1 MTKRKT
7 QRPRPRRRAYRQ
19 RGGNVGA
26 GYSVGGQLVPG
37 LPLNNSGALINNIGN
52 CRAVTPGYTVTPP
65 AAAGLPGFGSG
76 MRGGAYTFNRAANPM
91 GAALS
96 QGGIPEATRLG
107 CQGTIINP
115 LNPGPHTPV
124 TQPPGGVNQWA
135 LGAEVGKLLQ
145 TGGMSPLGQAAVS
158 EAYIAPTAGYA
169 NTVSSWRDSVGAPV
183 QLQLPYDARI
193 PNPACTKTG
202 GARRRT
208 RKARGRKG
216 KKTRGRRRQRGGAL
230 TKEEKEA
237 IVIEATAALRTYMIE
252 KQMYSIPDF
261 FHIMLNQKYKK
272 STEKGILNPMEIG
285 GYIFRAVGHRTAL
298 ALQARKKT
306 EADTPERL
314 MELQALPSNDALV
327 GADTNEYV
335 NIHTESDY

>member
-7 QRPRPRRRAYRQ
+7 QRPRRRAYRQ

-52 CRAVTPGYTVTPP
+52 CRAVTPSYTVTPP

-76 MRGGAYTFNRAANPM
+76 MRGGAYTFNLAANPM

-216 KKTRGRRRQRGGAL
+216 KKTRGRRRQRGGDK
-230 TKEEKEA
+230 T
-237 IVIEATAALRTYMIE
+237 
-252 KQMYSIPDF
+252 
-261 FHIMLNQKYKK
+261 
-272 STEKGILNPMEIG
+272 PMEVYNEKVAEIAKN
-285 GYIFRAVGHRTAL
+285 R
-298 ALQARKKT
+298 RKT
-306 EADTPERL
+306 IESA
-314 MELQALPSNDALV
+314 
-327 GADTNEYV
+327 EYTFFDNLRMGITV
-335 NIHTESDY
+335 IDGISFKKEGQNRNFTLYGKKESDGDDKYVVITTQHD

>member
-1 MTKRKT
+1 MTKRKA
-7 QRPRPRRRAYRQ
+7 QRPRRRAYRQ

-52 CRAVTPGYTVTPP
+52 CRAVTPSYTVTPP

-76 MRGGAYTFNRAANPM
+76 MRGGAYTFNLAANPM

-216 KKTRGRRRQRGGAL
+216 KKTRGRRRQRGGDK
-230 TKEEKEA
+230 TPKEVYNEKVA
-237 IVIEATAALRTYMIE
+237 KIAKNRGKTIESA
-252 KQMYSIPDF
+252 Q
-261 FHIMLNQKYKK
+261 
-272 STEKGILNPMEIG
+272 
-285 GYIFRAVGHRTAL
+285 YIFFDGLRLGITVIDGISF
-298 ALQARKKT
+298 KKEGKDRYFT
-306 EADTPERL
+306 L
-314 MELQALPSNDALV
+314 KV
-327 GADTNEYV
+327 KK
-335 NIHTESDY
+335 ESDEDEKYVTIATQHD

>member
-7 QRPRPRRRAYRQ
+7 QRPRRRAYRQ

-52 CRAVTPGYTVTPP
+52 CRAVTPSYTVTPP

-76 MRGGAYTFNRAANPM
+76 MRGGAYTFNLAANPM

-216 KKTRGRRRQRGGAL
+216 KKTRGRRRQRGGAADKAAIQAAYE
-230 TKEEKEA
+230 TKIDDLVAQANVGTKSMFSSPE
-237 IVIEATAALRTYMIE
+237 ALRGVI
-252 KQMYSIPDF
+252 KDRDAS
-261 FHIMLNQKYKK
+261 
-272 STEKGILNPMEIG
+272 ST
-285 GYIFRAVGHRTAL
+285 
-298 ALQARKKT
+298 
-306 EADTPERL
+306 
-314 MELQALPSNDALV
+314 
-327 GADTNEYV
+327 GAPAKAGPAGEVFNEYTFKKVGRLIKGRKTTDPDTEENYVVV
-335 NIHTESDY
+335 NIYV

>member
-1 MTKRKT
+1 MTKRKA
-7 QRPRPRRRAYRQ
+7 PRPRRRAYRQ

-76 MRGGAYTFNRAANPM
+76 MRGGAYTFNLAANPM

-208 RKARGRKG
+208 RKARKGRGSKS
-216 KKTRGRRRQRGGAL
+216 RGSKSRRRRQRGGAL
-230 TKEEKEA
+230 TDEDKAA
-237 IVIEATAALRTYMIE
+237 IRKAYEDKIDILVGNANEGTRTLFSTADALRGIIKDRDASSTGAPAKAGKEGEVFGDFTFKKDGTRI
-252 KQMYSIPDF
+252 KGRKTTDPD
-261 FHIMLNQKYKK
+261 
-272 STEKGILNPMEIG
+272 TEEN
-285 GYIFRAVGHRTAL
+285 YIVL
-298 ALQARKKT
+298 
-306 EADTPERL
+306 
-314 MELQALPSNDALV
+314 
-327 GADTNEYV
+327 
-335 NIHTESDY
+335 HTFI

>member
-1 MTKRKT
+1 MTKRKA

-52 CRAVTPGYTVTPP
+52 CRAVTPSYTVTPP

-76 MRGGAYTFNRAANPM
+76 MRGGAYTFNLAANPM

-216 KKTRGRRRQRGGAL
+216 KKTRGRRRQRGGAADKAAIQAAYE
-230 TKEEKEA
+230 TKIDGLVAKANVGTTSMFSSPE
-237 IVIEATAALRTYMIE
+237 ALRGVIKDRDASSTGAPAKAGPAGEVFGEYTFI
-252 KQMYSIPDF
+252 KVGPLIKGRKTTDPD
-261 FHIMLNQKYKK
+261 
-272 STEKGILNPMEIG
+272 TEEN
-285 GYIFRAVGHRTAL
+285 YVVVNRYVSDGH
-298 ALQARKKT
+298 
-306 EADTPERL
+306 
-314 MELQALPSNDALV
+314 
-327 GADTNEYV
+327 
-335 NIHTESDY
+335 H

>member
-1 MTKRKT
+1 MTKRKA
-7 QRPRPRRRAYRQ
+7 QRPRRRAYRQ

-52 CRAVTPGYTVTPP
+52 CRAVTPSYTVTPP

-76 MRGGAYTFNRAANPM
+76 MRGGAYTFNLSANPN

-158 EAYIAPTAGYA
+158 EAYIAPTAEYA

-216 KKTRGRRRQRGGAL
+216 KKTRGRRRQRGGADKAAIQAAYE
-230 TKEEKEA
+230 TKIDGLVAKAKANVGTTSMFSSPE
-237 IVIEATAALRTYMIE
+237 ALRGVIKDRDASSTGAPAKAGKAGEVFGEYTFI
-252 KQMYSIPDF
+252 KKDDLIKGRLTTDPD
-261 FHIMLNQKYKK
+261 
-272 STEKGILNPMEIG
+272 TEEN
-285 GYIFRAVGHRTAL
+285 
-298 ALQARKKT
+298 
-306 EADTPERL
+306 
-314 MELQALPSNDALV
+314 
-327 GADTNEYV
+327 YV
-335 NIHTESDY
+335 VVNRYV